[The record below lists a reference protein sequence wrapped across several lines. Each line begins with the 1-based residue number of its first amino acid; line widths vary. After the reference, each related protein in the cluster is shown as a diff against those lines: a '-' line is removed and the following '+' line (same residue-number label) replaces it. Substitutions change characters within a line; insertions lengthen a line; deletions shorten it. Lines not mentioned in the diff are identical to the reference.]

1 MQTTSIPAGG
11 VKKLQKLDI
20 TSSTNKEI
28 KMTFSPIK
36 FVTGLFVTVWN
47 LLKEH
52 LGHISAHTLG
62 WITIVLLHFASI
74 PTLVAVLLAQ
84 SDKLPPVDLMIFV
97 WAALTT
103 LFFKSLIEK
112 NFLYIATI
120 CMGFLAQTVLMGLI
134 LFK

>member
-1 MQTTSIPAGG
+1 MSFTPVAWLKTT
-11 VKKLQKLDI
+11 V
-20 TSSTNKEI
+20 
-28 KMTFSPIK
+28 M
-36 FVTGLFVTVWN
+36 FVVSF
-47 LLKEH
+47 LKEH

-74 PTLVAVLLAQ
+74 PTLVAVLMAQ

-103 LFFKSLIEK
+103 LFFKSLIER
-112 NFLYIATI
+112 NFLYLATI
-120 CMGFLAQTVLMGLI
+120 CMGFLAQTVLMGFI

>member
-1 MQTTSIPAGG
+1 MSFTPVDWIKEALAG
-11 VKKLQKLDI
+11 I
-20 TSSTNKEI
+20 Y
-28 KMTFSPIK
+28 K
-36 FVTGLFVTVWN
+36 FLRT
-47 LLKEH
+47 H

-62 WITIVLLHFASI
+62 WITIVLMHFAAI

-103 LFFKSLIEK
+103 LFFKSLIER
-112 NFLYIATI
+112 NFLYLATI

>member
-1 MQTTSIPAGG
+1 M
-11 VKKLQKLDI
+11 KL
-20 TSSTNKEI
+20 
-28 KMTFSPIK
+28 SPITLAAQAYD
-36 FVTGLFVTVWN
+36 FVVLFV
-47 LLKEH
+47 KEH

-62 WITIVLLHFASI
+62 WISIILLHFAAM
-74 PTLVAVLLAQ
+74 PTLISVLLAQ
-84 SDKLPPVDLMIFV
+84 NDKLPPVDLMIFI

-112 NFLYIATI
+112 NVLYIATI